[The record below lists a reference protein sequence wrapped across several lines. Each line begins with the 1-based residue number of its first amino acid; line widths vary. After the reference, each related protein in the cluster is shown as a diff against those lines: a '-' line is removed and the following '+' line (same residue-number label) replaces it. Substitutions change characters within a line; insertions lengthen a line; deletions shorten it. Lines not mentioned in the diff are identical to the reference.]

1 MANTIL
7 LKRSST
13 PGGVPSTSDITLGE
27 LAINSYD
34 GRLFTEINTGVAT
47 IVDLTQNDPIT
58 LSGDATGTST
68 NPSPGAGYS
77 NLVVTLASVN
87 SDAGTWGGADGQIP
101 TFTVNAKGLVT
112 AAGNIALD
120 SLVVTAAGNTA
131 DITANAAVGVV
142 GFSLTTT
149 GVSAGNYGSGTA
161 IPTVVVDS
169 KGRVTSITTNA
180 VSTSFSLSG
189 TSGSGTVNNGDTLTF
204 SGTSGVTATVSGSTV
219 TIGTPQD
226 VRTSASPTFTG
237 LTATT
242 AVATNF
248 STGNAQISGGAI
260 SDTPVSGSTGYFTT
274 GYTQNFSTANA
285 QITGGSLSGLSTVT
299 TTGDATVGGD
309 LTVTGNLTVDG
320 TVTTINST
328 TITVDDKNLELGSV
342 DSPTDTTADGAGI
355 TVKGATDK
363 TLNWVNATDSW
374 TSSENLNL
382 ATGKTFKVAGT
393 DVLSATALGTG
404 VTSSSLTA
412 VGTIATGVWNGTTIA
427 VAYGGTGA
435 TTAQAAMNT
444 LAGATTSGYFLR
456 GNGTNVV
463 MAAIQAA
470 DIPTLNQ
477 NTTGSAATLT
487 TGRTISLT
495 GDVTYTSGAFDGS
508 ANVTGT
514 ATLANSG
521 VTAGTYRSVTVDV
534 KGRVTAGTNPTT
546 LSGYGI
552 TDALSTSATIDG
564 GTY

>member
-27 LAINSYD
+27 LAINSYN
-34 GRLFTEINTGVAT
+34 GRLFTEVNTGVAS

-77 NLVVTLASVN
+77 NLVVTLTSVN
-87 SDAGTWGGADGQIP
+87 SNTGTWGGANGQIP

-112 AAGNIALD
+112 AAGNISLGALA
-120 SLVVTAAGNTA
+120 VTKAANTA
-131 DITANAAVGVV
+131 DITANAAVGTV

-149 GVSAGNYGSGTA
+149 GVSAGTYGSATV
-161 IPTVVVDS
+161 IPTVVVDT
-169 KGRVTSITTNA
+169 KGRVTSITTNT
-180 VSTSFSLSG
+180 VNSSFGLSG
-189 TSGSGTVNNGDTLTF
+189 TSGTGTVNNGGTLTF
-204 SGTSGVTATVSGSTV
+204 SGGNGVTAAVSGTTVTVS
-219 TIGTPQD
+219 TPQD
-226 VRTSASPTFTG
+226 LRSSASPVFNG

-248 STGNAQISGGAI
+248 STANAQITGGAI
-260 SDTPVSGSTGYFTT
+260 SGTPVSGSTGNFTT
-274 GYTQNFSTANA
+274 LQGTNFSSGNA
-285 QITGGSLSGLSTVT
+285 QITGGAISGLSSLA
-299 TTGDATVGGD
+299 TTGDAIVGGG
-309 LTVTGNLTVDG
+309 LTVSGNLTVNG

-342 DSPTDTTADGAGI
+342 NSPSDQTADGAGI
-355 TVKGATDK
+355 TVKGSTDK
-363 TLNWVNATDSW
+363 TFNWLTSTASW
-374 TSSENLNL
+374 TSSENLDL
-382 ATGKTFKVAGT
+382 VTGKTFRIAGT
-393 DVLSATALGTG
+393 TVLSGSTLGSGVTNSSLTTVGTIGTG
-404 VTSSSLTA
+404 VWQGTA
-412 VGTIATGVWNGTTIA
+412 VA
-427 VAYGGTGA
+427 VAHGGTGA
-435 TTAQAAMNT
+435 TTAQAAINT
-444 LAGATTSGYFLR
+444 LAGATTSGSYLR
-456 GNGTNVV
+456 GNGSNVV
-463 MAAIQAA
+463 MSAIQAA

-487 TGRTISLT
+487 TGRTIAIT
-495 GDVTYTSGAFDGS
+495 GDITYTSGAFNGS
-508 ANVTGT
+508 QNVTGT

-521 VTAGTYRSVTVDV
+521 VPAGTYRSVTVDA

-552 TDALSTSATIDG
+552 TDALSTASTIDG